1 MKGYFN
7 MDFKKFLWVII
18 VLLACAGIGLGFY
31 NLGKQSAEQSAEQKI
46 LDAEQKV
53 LDAEQKIQEANQK
66 ALDAD
71 QKALDAEQKSL
82 DEKEVNIMLNRSE
95 LENLKLVDGPIY
107 VFGHKSP
114 DSDTVGSSIVY
125 ADLLNQLGYDA
136 KAAVLGKVNTET
148 AYILKTAGV
157 EVPEILE
164 DAAGKNVVLMDHS
177 DYLQSADGLKDANI
191 ISIIDHHG
199 DGSVVTGNQLI
210 YDARP
215 IGGTATIVWIRARN
229 YGLEINKQMATVL
242 LGAILSDTSNLKSAT
257 SADRAAFEELEKIA
271 EISDTQAFY
280 QEMFKASISYEG
292 MTDMEILES
301 DIKNYESGGRLYT
314 IGCINAYD
322 ETTASDLAE
331 RMKVLMQDLVT
342 SRGVEMGYAQISI
355 YHDDI
360 SINYIVPSD
369 ETAAEVLKAAFPDR
383 VPEFDGTS
391 YIFNPGM
398 SRKQTL
404 VPALSNVLAAHPGE

>member
-1 MKGYFN
+1 MN
-7 MDFKKFLWVII
+7 FKKCLWII
-18 VLLACAGIGLGFY
+18 LVLLACAGIGLGFY
-31 NLGKQSAEQSAEQKI
+31 NLGKQKAEQSAEQKILEAEQKALDAEQKI
-46 LDAEQKV
+46 LDAEQK
-53 LDAEQKIQEANQK
+53 
-66 ALDAD
+66 
-71 QKALDAEQKSL
+71 ALDAEQKAL
-82 DEKEVNIMLNRSE
+82 AEKEFNTMLNRSE
-95 LENLKLVDGPIY
+95 LENLQLVDGPIY

-114 DSDTVGSSIVY
+114 DSDTVCSAIVY
-125 ADLLNQLGYDA
+125 ADILKQLGYDA
-136 KAAVLGKVNTET
+136 KAAVLEKINPES

-164 DAAGKNVVLMDHS
+164 DAAGKNVVLIDHS
-177 DYLQSADGLKDANI
+177 DYLQSADGLNDAHI

-215 IGGTATIVWIRARN
+215 IGATATIILIRARN
-229 YGLEINKQMATVL
+229 YGLELSKPMSILL
-242 LGAILSDTSNLKSAT
+242 LGALLSDTSNLKSAT
-257 SADRAAFEELEKIA
+257 SADKAAFEELKKTA

-280 QEMFKASISYEG
+280 QEIFKASISYEG

-301 DIKNYESGGRLYT
+301 DIRNYESGGRTYT

-322 ETTASDLAE
+322 EAAASDLAE

-342 SRGVEMGYAQISI
+342 SRGVELGYAQISI

-360 SINYIVPSD
+360 SMNYIVPSD

-398 SRKQTL
+398 GRKQTL
-404 VPALSNVLAAHPGE
+404 VPALTNVLASHPGE

>member
-82 DEKEVNIMLNRSE
+82 DEKEFNIMLNRSE

-257 SADRAAFEELEKIA
+257 SADRAAIEELEKIA

-301 DIKNYESGGRLYT
+301 DIKDYESGGRKYT

-322 ETTASDLAE
+322 EETAKDLAE

-360 SINYIVPSD
+360 SMNFIVPSD

-383 VPEFDGTS
+383 APEFDGTS

-404 VPALSNVLAAHPGE
+404 VPALTDVLANQQE